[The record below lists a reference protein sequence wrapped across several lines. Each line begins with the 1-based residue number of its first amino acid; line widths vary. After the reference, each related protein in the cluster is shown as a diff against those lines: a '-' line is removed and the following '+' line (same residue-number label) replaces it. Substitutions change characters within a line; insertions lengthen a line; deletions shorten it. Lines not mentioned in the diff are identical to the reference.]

1 MHKHI
6 NPTGYGI
13 HEGKASNLAGNYEWH
28 FAPLVGKEIKLLEL
42 GVLEGASLLFWRD
55 YFENGTI
62 VGVDSNPVL
71 IDDPTGRIHIY
82 QGYQQDTALLDRI
95 AREQA
100 PDGFDVI
107 IDDCSHIGRLARIS
121 FWHLFQNHLKPG
133 GIYAIEDWG
142 TGYMDSWP
150 DGRRYKPKSGITYS
164 TKDRLLDSFSR
175 TSSGYFSHFSRL
187 KRFYTAHFSHFP
199 PFATFP
205 IRFLIGSTVPSHMH
219 GMVGFIKELLD
230 ACCLGE
236 MASPQSGNCRY
247 RHYGIH
253 RVHIGAGV
261 VMVVKSTKSQGSQ

>member
-6 NPTGYGI
+6 NPTGYGL
-13 HEGKASNLAGNYEWH
+13 HEGKASYLAGNYEWC

-42 GVLEGASLLFWRD
+42 GVLKGASLLFWRD

-62 VGVDSNPVL
+62 VGIDSNPVL

-107 IDDCSHIGRLARIS
+107 IDDCSHIGRFTRIS
-121 FWHLFQNHLKPG
+121 FYHLFQNHLKPG
-133 GIYAIEDWG
+133 GLYAIEDWG

-150 DGRRYKPKSGITYS
+150 DGRRYRPNILYPR
-164 TKDRLLDSFSR
+164 KDCLLGSLACSLGRLSR
-175 TSSGYFSHFSRL
+175 
-187 KRFYTAHFSHFP
+187 HFP
-199 PFATFP
+199 RLAGFSFKWFTGLK
-205 IRFLIGSTVPSHMH
+205 IPSHTY

-230 ACCLGE
+230 AYFTGE
-236 MASPQSGNCRY
+236 IPKSGSGRY
-247 RHYGIH
+247 RYYEISQVKINKGIVFI
-253 RVHIGAGV
+253 R
-261 VMVVKSTKSQGSQ
+261 KSTEESRKH